1 MAFDY
6 ASRDYDTIK
15 ADLLARAN
23 RVLPEWTNRDSSDFG
38 MLLVD
43 LWAYMGDVLHYYVDR
58 AANEHYLVT
67 ATQRESVLAIAN
79 LLDYTPSGR
88 TSAIGSLTLANTNS
102 EDYDIEPYRQF
113 VARADNATYQVYTR
127 YGGVIPGGS
136 IAAPGSGS
144 IDVLEGTIIVGETLT
159 NLASGTGGQSY
170 ILANDNVVTNS
181 IEVVVYE
188 NGSSPIRYTRVGR
201 IATARAGDR
210 VFSVNVT
217 PDNETEIIFGSGVSG
232 FSPPANSKIEATYAY
247 SSGANGNLPSNSVV
261 DFKSSTPSGLSIL
274 SSTAFTG
281 GADQESLASLRTSV
295 PSVIASQDRA
305 VTSRDFVNTALRV
318 DGVSKAAVSYAS
330 GGAATNGS
338 VTVYAHPP
346 ISDSEF
352 LSSTAA
358 SVSVP
363 LATREAVV
371 AEIAPKAMIGINV
384 YASASVG
391 WEALNLSVT
400 VHVADRFVQS
410 WVESDVIAALDS
422 LFSFDRV
429 AFGQTVNV
437 GQIYRTILNV
447 RGVSYA
453 EIAAFYK
460 SSDGSPSLQ
469 SSISIDSLKIPK
481 KGTFTINMDGGVV
494 ST

>member
-15 ADLLARAN
+15 ADLLSRAN

-88 TSAIGSLTLANTNS
+88 TSANGSLTLANTNS
-102 EDYDIEPYRQF
+102 EDYDVAPYTQF
-113 VARADNATYQVYTR
+113 VARADNVTYQVYTR
-127 YGGVIPGGS
+127 YGGVISGGS
-136 IAAPGSGS
+136 VSAPGSGS
-144 IDVLEGTIIVGETLT
+144 IDVLEGTIVVGETLT
-159 NLASGTGGQSY
+159 NLSSGTGGQSY
-170 ILANDNVVTNS
+170 ILSNDNVVTNS

-188 NGSSPIRYTRVGR
+188 TNSSPIRYTRIGR
-201 IATARAGDR
+201 MANAKAGDR

-217 PDNETEIIFGSGVSG
+217 PDNETEIIFGSGISG
-232 FSPPANSKIEATYAY
+232 FPPPANSKIEATYAY
-247 SSGANGNLPSNSVV
+247 SSGANGNLPSNSIV

-274 SSTAFTG
+274 SNTSFTG

-318 DGVSKAAVSYAS
+318 DGVSKAAVSYTAGES
-330 GGAATNGS
+330 GTNGS
-338 VTVYAHPP
+338 VTVYPHPL

-352 LSSTAA
+352 LSSTSA
-358 SVSVP
+358 SVAVP
-363 LATREAVV
+363 EAIQEAVV
-371 AEIAPKAMIGINV
+371 AEIAPKAMIGVNV

-391 WEALNLSVT
+391 WELLNLEIDVNVS
-400 VHVADRFVQS
+400 DRFVQS
-410 WVESDVIAALDS
+410 WVESDVNEALDS

-429 AFGQTVNV
+429 AFGQTVNI
-437 GQIYRTILNV
+437 GQIYRTVLNV

-453 EIAAFYK
+453 EIQAFYK
-460 SSDGSPSLQ
+460 ASDGSASTQ
-469 SSISIDSLKIPK
+469 TSISIDPLKLPK
-481 KGTFTINMDGGVV
+481 KGDFEITMNGGVV